1 MSNSDNEGKGPSKR
15 ARLTNALDIAKM
27 KVDRLM
33 ERVDKPIILQSRR
46 NKEAKVRAPTEFVR
60 NVQGSSAGAGSG
72 EFHVYRNLRRK
83 EFARLKAMDVKD
95 KMEKDK
101 SEYEQR
107 IEAVRLAEEQKTA
120 KRRQKRRKRNVKGKK
135 GAGKNADAES
145 GSESEKG
152 EKDKKDEG
160 SEEEDN
166 NDADES
172 LQKGEEMEKERTSDE
187 DK

>member
-1 MSNSDNEGKGPSKR
+1 MSDNSDNEGKGPSKR
-15 ARLTNALDIAKM
+15 VRLTNALDIAKM

-33 ERVDKPIILQSRR
+33 ERVDKPIILPESRR
-46 NKEAKVRAPTEFVR
+46 NKEAKVRAPTDFVR

-107 IEAVRLAEEQKTA
+107 IESARLAEEEKTA

-145 GSESEKG
+145 ESESEKD
-152 EKDKKDEG
+152 EKEEVNEKEG
-160 SEEEDN
+160 S
-166 NDADES
+166 NDVDES
-172 LQKGEEMEKERTSDE
+172 TQQNEEIAKEGTAE